1 MSHIFAIANQKGGV
15 GKTTTAVN
23 LAASLAKLK
32 RRVLLVDMDP
42 QGNCTMGAGVNKNNV
57 ANSMYEVLSEQ
68 LPLQSAIVPTEFGFD
83 LLPANRE
90 LAGAEL
96 SLIDAPEREFIL
108 KNAFSTA
115 QLNYDYIVLDC
126 APSLSLLTINAFAA
140 ANGVIIP
147 MQCEYYALEG
157 LADLSATIERIRQ
170 RVNPALQIRGVVR
183 TMYDPRNT
191 LTMDVSNELAKYYGP
206 QMFKTIIPRNIR
218 LAEAPAHGQ
227 PITAY
232 DPNSRGGQAYLAL
245 ASEIIRSK
253 PAKEGRL

>member
-1 MSHIFAIANQKGGV
+1 MGSGV
-15 GKTTTAVN
+15 
-23 LAASLAKLK
+23 
-32 RRVLLVDMDP
+32 D
-42 QGNCTMGAGVNKNNV
+42 KNSV
-57 ANSMYEVLSEQ
+57 THSMYEVLIEE
-68 LPLQSAIVPTEFGFD
+68 LPIADAIVTTEFGFD

-96 SLIDAPEREFIL
+96 SLIDATEREFIL
-108 KNAFSTA
+108 KKAFA
-115 QLNYDYIVLDC
+115 QSKLSYDYIVLDC

-140 ANGVIIP
+140 ASGVIIP

-157 LADLSATIERIRQ
+157 LADLSATIERIKQ
-170 RVNPALQIRGVVR
+170 RVNPTLMIRGVVR

-191 LTMDVSNELAKYYGP
+191 LTMDVSNELAKYFGK
-206 QMFKTIIPRNIR
+206 QMFKSIIPRNIR

-253 PAKEGRL
+253 PPKDVM